1 MGKIKIVKHA
11 FRKEHGQ
18 YILIIDCFL
27 FHQAKVIFY
36 WRSRIELIV
45 KSPTLR
51 TDPKIKDLESKLEES
66 MDKTQNFNKFV
77 ENISQYAKMT
87 KLNKYILNQLIDTI
101 YVYEKRY
108 EKDRVIQKIEIH
120 YKFIGNIS

>member
-1 MGKIKIVKHA
+1 M
-11 FRKEHGQ
+11 
-18 YILIIDCFL
+18 
-27 FHQAKVIFY
+27 
-36 WRSRIELIV
+36 
-45 KSPTLR
+45 
-51 TDPKIKDLESKLEES
+51 ESKLEES

-77 ENISQYAKMT
+77 ENISQYAKIT